1 MIYFDNAATTPLA
14 PEVIDAMLKVMKDN
28 FGNPS
33 SVHAFGRE
41 ARVLIEDA
49 RRIVA
54 SNLNVSPSEIFFTS
68 CGTEAINMVI
78 EGSVNDLG
86 IKHIITSPIE
96 HHAVLHTVEKL
107 AHQGKCK
114 VSFLKVDTSGSID
127 LSELENT
134 LVTNEHTLVCLMY
147 ANNEIGTI
155 LPLKEV
161 GEICERNN
169 ALFLCDTVQTMGK
182 LSIDAVNSKM
192 HFAVCSAHK
201 FHGPKGIG
209 FLYLNGNVKINP
221 LLQGGG
227 QERNMRSGTENIYG
241 IVGLAKAFELAHKN
255 MLVDVEYI
263 KGLKKYFA
271 ERLKE
276 EIKDIQFNGEC
287 DIKGLHTVLNVS
299 FPKTKNAEMLL
310 YNLDIEGIAAS
321 GGSACASGSV
331 SESHVLKA
339 IGADLSRTSIR
350 FSFSK
355 FNTKEEID
363 KCIDVIKKVLI

>member
-1 MIYFDNAATTPLA
+1 MVYFDNAATTPLD
-14 PEVIDAMLKVMKDN
+14 PEVIEAMIQVMKNN

-49 RRIVA
+49 RKIVA
-54 SNLNVSPSEIFFTS
+54 LNLNVSPSEIFFTS

-78 EGSVNDLG
+78 EGAVNDLG

-96 HHAVLHTVEKL
+96 HHAVLHSIEKL

-114 VSFLKVDTSGSID
+114 VSFVKIDHSGNFD
-127 LSELENT
+127 LTDFENI
-134 LVTNEHTLVCLMY
+134 LSLNERSLVCLMH

-161 GEICERNN
+161 GDICEKHN

-182 LSIDAVNSKM
+182 LRIDATNMKI

-201 FHGPKGIG
+201 FHGPKGVG

-241 IVGLAKAFELAHKN
+241 IVGLAKAFEVAHRN
-255 MLVDVEYI
+255 MDADVEYI
-263 KGLKKYFA
+263 KNLKAYFVKK
-271 ERLKE
+271 LKE
-276 EIKDIQFNGEC
+276 EINGIQFNGES
-287 DIKGLHTVLNVS
+287 DQKGLHTILNVS

-321 GGSACASGSV
+321 GGSACSSGSI

-363 KCIDVIKKVLI
+363 RCIEVIKKVLL